1 MLPVLIKLCVL
12 NTKYYSLVLSCSKLW
27 VYYISIGMYCNMRCI
42 AQYAYILIH
51 EVVHSFRYQLA
62 KDRRLWLILSN
73 ALEKSMIST
82 ASWHHFS
89 TASDTSS
96 MNPSNWDSQ
105 DLPQQK
111 PRCSGWRIWCS
122 STYPIWC
129 WLPHAQEAWKVC
141 CWGRW
146 ASTFLACIIPLWWNE
161 PKIHSDNYYSHKA
174 WFFILDMMS
183 EQVIC
188 WTGCLE
194 RDDNNWKYIT
204 IQVFHSISMK
214 HFVQQHTS
222 HKSNKDDLFSNVSL
236 LCDHL
241 CCTLK
246 KTVNRYYL

>member
-1 MLPVLIKLCVL
+1 MAHFYNCWSSCIVLFGVAVSLCGPSSVYFNIWFMIIFSVFFFFFNNFCFSIVDLSMLPVLIKLCVL

-51 EVVHSFRYQLA
+51 EVVHSFRYHRLA

-111 PRCSGWRIWCS
+111 PRCSG
-122 STYPIWC
+122 
-129 WLPHAQEAWKVC
+129 
-141 CWGRW
+141 
-146 ASTFLACIIPLWWNE
+146 
-161 PKIHSDNYYSHKA
+161 
-174 WFFILDMMS
+174 
-183 EQVIC
+183 
-188 WTGCLE
+188 
-194 RDDNNWKYIT
+194 
-204 IQVFHSISMK
+204 
-214 HFVQQHTS
+214 
-222 HKSNKDDLFSNVSL
+222 
-236 LCDHL
+236 
-241 CCTLK
+241 
-246 KTVNRYYL
+246 